1 MGKTTLLFLAILL
14 SIPSARSQDLDP
26 ADVRI
31 SLDQALPIA
40 ITKAK
45 TDFSDLE
52 KYILYSV
59 HPRVLKG
66 DAEGLFWE
74 VLWEEKAF
82 PHYKQLRVRVYMSN
96 GSTKCFRTEK
106 GTFQKKHDKC
116 SADRQS
122 FHNRE
127 SQTRCVPRLA
137 KGSAVTS
144 C

>member
-1 MGKTTLLFLAILL
+1 MSKTTLLFLAILL
-14 SIPSARSQDLDP
+14 SIPSSRSQNLDP

-45 TDFSDLE
+45 ADFPDLE

-82 PHYKQLRVRVYMSN
+82 PHYKQLRVRVYMN
-96 GSTKCFRTEK
+96 DGSAKSSRTEK
-106 GTFQKKHDKC
+106 GTVSK
-116 SADRQS
+116 
-122 FHNRE
+122 E
-127 SQTRCVPRLA
+127 TR
-137 KGSAVTS
+137 
-144 C
+144 